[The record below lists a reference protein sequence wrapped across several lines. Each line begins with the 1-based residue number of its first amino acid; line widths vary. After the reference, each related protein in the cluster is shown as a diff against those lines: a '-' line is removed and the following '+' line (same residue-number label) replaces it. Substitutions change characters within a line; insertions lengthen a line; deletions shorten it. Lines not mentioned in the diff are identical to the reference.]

1 MYEYEVLRGDLF
13 FMKYKAI
20 AAGLLAANLLAH
32 PISSL
37 AETKKFP
44 DVSDSAW
51 SKDAIYYLVERNVI
65 NGMPDGNFMPYGN
78 LTRAQAA
85 KIIATAIG
93 AKVDPNAKPSYN
105 DAKNSWAASFIAAME
120 KENIIKGREPGVFD
134 PEGKV
139 TRAEMAAMLVRA
151 YNLKSK
157 VTGPVPTKFAD
168 LENHWGKEEVNILVE
183 LKLSL
188 GTENGWKPND
198 SITREQAAQ
207 LTAQTDKFSKNSDR
221 PVETKKMYIDRKF
234 ITYHAPSLS
243 SGISANQHNPQMVE
257 IKEERDGW
265 IKIATSNGDKWT
277 PLVEKTE
284 VINEGFTTYAEA
296 SSSSKVMGTHNA
308 QQVTVIEEN
317 GSWIRIRMGA
327 GFQWVN
333 KNQLNP
339 VKQGNFLEGKAIIID
354 PGHGGA
360 DSGNPGYY
368 EKESET
374 VLDVSLRLQK
384 IFEKKTPFT
393 VLFTRT
399 DDTRPGTSAS
409 DSLKKRVEFAQ
420 KNNGDIFVSIH
431 GNGTEKKNGQ
441 GTETFYYESATA
453 RGTNPNVSE
462 SRLLA
467 EKIQERLVDA
477 LGTKDRGVKKGDLY
491 VIRENTMP
499 AVLAELAF
507 VDNKS
512 DADKIATPAQR
523 QNAAEAIYQGILDYY
538 EEMGN
543 NVSSFR

>member
-105 DAKNSWAASFIAAME
+105 DAKNNWAASFIAAME

-243 SGISANQHNPQMVE
+243 SGISANQHNPQTIE

-296 SSSSKVMGTHNA
+296 SSSSKVIGTHNA

-354 PGHGGA
+354 PGHGGV
-360 DSGNPGYY
+360 DPGHSGV
-368 EKESET
+368 KMDESAI
-374 VLDVSLRLQK
+374 VLDTSLRVQK
-384 IFEKKTPFT
+384 LFEQKTPFT
-393 VLFTRT
+393 VLLTRN
-399 DDTRPGTSAS
+399 DDTRPGNTPGE
-409 DSLKKRVEFAQ
+409 SLKKRVEFAQ
-420 KNNGDIFVSIH
+420 ENKGDIFVSIH
-431 GNGTEKKNGQ
+431 ANGFNEQ
-441 GTETFYYESATA
+441 VEGTETFYYRSA
-453 RGTNPNVSE
+453 TNPNSEE
-462 SRLLA
+462 SRVLA
-467 EKIQERLVDA
+467 EKVQKRLVQA
-477 LGTKDRGVKKGDLY
+477 LQSNDRGVKTENFY
-491 VIRENTMP
+491 VVKYNTMP
-499 AVLAELAF
+499 AILAELGF
-507 VDNKS
+507 I
-512 DADKIATPAQR
+512 DAKGEGEKLATEEWRQR
-523 QNAAEAIYQGILDYY
+523 AAEAIYQGILDYY

>member
-139 TRAEMAAMLVRA
+139 TRAEMAVMLVRA

-308 QQVTVIEEN
+308 QQVTVIEES

-354 PGHGGA
+354 PGHGGV
-360 DSGNPGYY
+360 DPGHSGV
-368 EKESET
+368 KMDESAI
-374 VLDVSLRLQK
+374 VLDTSLRVQK
-384 IFEKKTPFT
+384 LFEQKTPFT
-393 VLFTRT
+393 VLLTRN
-399 DDTRPGTSAS
+399 DDTRPGNTPGE
-409 DSLKKRVEFAQ
+409 SLKKRVEFAQ
-420 KNNGDIFVSIH
+420 ENKGDIFVSIH
-431 GNGTEKKNGQ
+431 ANGFNEQ
-441 GTETFYYESATA
+441 VEGTETFYYRSA
-453 RGTNPNVSE
+453 TNPNSEE
-462 SRLLA
+462 SRVLA
-467 EKIQERLVDA
+467 EKVQKRLVQA
-477 LGTKDRGVKKGDLY
+477 LQSNDRGVKTENFY
-491 VIRENTMP
+491 VVKYNTMP
-499 AVLAELAF
+499 AILAELGF
-507 VDNKS
+507 I
-512 DADKIATPAQR
+512 DAKGEGEKLATEEWRQR
-523 QNAAEAIYQGILDYY
+523 AAEAIYQGILDYY

>member
-105 DAKNSWAASFIAAME
+105 DAKNNWAASFIAAME

-221 PVETKKMYIDRKF
+221 PIETKKMYIDRKF

-243 SGISANQHNPQMVE
+243 SGISANQHNPQTVE

-354 PGHGGA
+354 PGHGGV
-360 DSGNPGYY
+360 DPGHSGV
-368 EKESET
+368 KMDESAI
-374 VLDVSLRLQK
+374 VLDTSLRVQK
-384 IFEKKTPFT
+384 LFEQKTPFT
-393 VLFTRT
+393 VLLTRN
-399 DDTRPGTSAS
+399 DDTRPGNTPGE
-409 DSLKKRVEFAQ
+409 SLKKRVEFAQ
-420 KNNGDIFVSIH
+420 ENKGDIFVSIH
-431 GNGTEKKNGQ
+431 ANGFNEQ
-441 GTETFYYESATA
+441 VEGTETFYYRSA
-453 RGTNPNVSE
+453 TNPNSEE
-462 SRLLA
+462 SRVLA
-467 EKIQERLVDA
+467 EKVQKRLVQA
-477 LGTKDRGVKKGDLY
+477 LQSNDRGVKTENFY
-491 VIRENTMP
+491 VVKYNTMP
-499 AVLAELAF
+499 AILAELGF
-507 VDNKS
+507 I
-512 DADKIATPAQR
+512 DAKGEGEKLATEEWRQR
-523 QNAAEAIYQGILDYY
+523 AAEAIYQGILDYY

>member
-93 AKVDPNAKPSYN
+93 AKVDPIAKPSYN

-243 SGISANQHNPQMVE
+243 SGISANQHNPQTVE

-354 PGHGGA
+354 PGHGGV
-360 DSGNPGYY
+360 DPGHSGV
-368 EKESET
+368 KMDESAI
-374 VLDVSLRLQK
+374 VLDTSLRVQK
-384 IFEKKTPFT
+384 LFEQKTPFT
-393 VLFTRT
+393 VLLTRN
-399 DDTRPGTSAS
+399 DDTRPGNTPGE
-409 DSLKKRVEFAQ
+409 SLKKRVEFAQ
-420 KNNGDIFVSIH
+420 ENKGDIFVSIH
-431 GNGTEKKNGQ
+431 ANGFNEQ
-441 GTETFYYESATA
+441 VEGTETFYYRSA
-453 RGTNPNVSE
+453 TNPNSEE
-462 SRLLA
+462 SRVLA
-467 EKIQERLVDA
+467 EKVQKRLVQA
-477 LGTKDRGVKKGDLY
+477 LQSNDRGVKTENFY
-491 VIRENTMP
+491 VVKYNTMP
-499 AVLAELAF
+499 AILAELGF
-507 VDNKS
+507 I
-512 DADKIATPAQR
+512 DAKGEGEKLATEEWRQR
-523 QNAAEAIYQGILDYY
+523 AAEAIYQGILDYY

>member
-1 MYEYEVLRGDLF
+1 MNEYGVLRGDLF

-93 AKVDPNAKPSYN
+93 AKVDPNAKPSYD

-243 SGISANQHNPQMVE
+243 SGISANQHNPQTVE

-317 GSWIRIRMGA
+317 GNWIRIRMGA

-354 PGHGGA
+354 PGHGGV
-360 DSGNPGYY
+360 DPGHSGV
-368 EKESET
+368 KMDESAI
-374 VLDVSLRLQK
+374 VLDTSLRVQK
-384 IFEKKTPFT
+384 LFEQKTPFT
-393 VLFTRT
+393 VLLTRN
-399 DDTRPGTSAS
+399 DDTRPGNTPGE
-409 DSLKKRVEFAQ
+409 SLKKRVEFAQ
-420 KNNGDIFVSIH
+420 ENNGDIFVSIH
-431 GNGTEKKNGQ
+431 AIGFNEQ
-441 GTETFYYESATA
+441 VEGTETFYYRSA
-453 RGTNPNVSE
+453 TNPNSEE
-462 SRLLA
+462 SRVLA
-467 EKIQERLVDA
+467 EKVQKRLVQA
-477 LGTKDRGVKKGDLY
+477 LQSNDRGVKTENFY
-491 VIRENTMP
+491 VVKYNTMP
-499 AVLAELAF
+499 AILAELGF
-507 VDNKS
+507 I
-512 DADKIATPAQR
+512 DAKGEGEKLATEEWRQR
-523 QNAAEAIYQGILDYY
+523 AAEAIYQGILDYY

>member
-243 SGISANQHNPQMVE
+243 SGISANQHNPQTVE

-317 GSWIRIRMGA
+317 GNWIRIRMGA

-354 PGHGGA
+354 PGHGGV
-360 DSGNPGYY
+360 DPGHSGV
-368 EKESET
+368 KMDESAI
-374 VLDVSLRLQK
+374 VLDTSLRVQK
-384 IFEKKTPFT
+384 LFEQKTPFT
-393 VLFTRT
+393 VLLTRN
-399 DDTRPGTSAS
+399 DDTRPGNTPGE
-409 DSLKKRVEFAQ
+409 SLKKRVEFAQ
-420 KNNGDIFVSIH
+420 ENKGDIFVSIH
-431 GNGTEKKNGQ
+431 ANGFNEQ
-441 GTETFYYESATA
+441 VEGTETFYYRSA
-453 RGTNPNVSE
+453 TNPNSEE
-462 SRLLA
+462 SRVLA
-467 EKIQERLVDA
+467 EKVQKRLVQA
-477 LGTKDRGVKKGDLY
+477 LQSNDRGVKTENFY
-491 VIRENTMP
+491 VVKYNTMP
-499 AVLAELAF
+499 AILAELGF
-507 VDNKS
+507 I
-512 DADKIATPAQR
+512 DAKGEGEKLATEEWRQR
-523 QNAAEAIYQGILDYY
+523 AAEAIYQGILDYY

>member
-1 MYEYEVLRGDLF
+1 MNEYEVLRGDLF

-93 AKVDPNAKPSYN
+93 AKIDPNAKPSYN

-188 GTENGWKPND
+188 GTEDGWKPND

-265 IKIATSNGDKWT
+265 IKIATSKGDKWT

-354 PGHGGA
+354 PGHGGV
-360 DSGNPGYY
+360 DPGHSGV
-368 EKESET
+368 KMDESAI
-374 VLDVSLRLQK
+374 VLDTSLRVQK
-384 IFEKKTPFT
+384 LFEQKTPFT
-393 VLFTRT
+393 VLLTRN
-399 DDTRPGTSAS
+399 DDTRPGNTPGE
-409 DSLKKRVEFAQ
+409 SLKKRVEFAQ
-420 KNNGDIFVSIH
+420 ENKGDIFVSIH
-431 GNGTEKKNGQ
+431 ANGFNEQ
-441 GTETFYYESATA
+441 VEGTETFYYRSA
-453 RGTNPNVSE
+453 TNPNSEE
-462 SRLLA
+462 SRVLA
-467 EKIQERLVDA
+467 EKVQKRLVQA
-477 LGTKDRGVKKGDLY
+477 LQSNDRGVKTENFY
-491 VIRENTMP
+491 VVKYNTMP
-499 AVLAELAF
+499 AILAELGF
-507 VDNKS
+507 I
-512 DADKIATPAQR
+512 DAKGEGEKLATEEWRQR
-523 QNAAEAIYQGILDYY
+523 AAEAIYQGILDYY

>member
-1 MYEYEVLRGDLF
+1 
-13 FMKYKAI
+13 MKYKAI

-44 DVSDSAW
+44 DVLDSAW

-105 DAKNSWAASFIAAME
+105 DAKNNWAASFIAAME

-243 SGISANQHNPQMVE
+243 SGISANQHNPQTVE

-354 PGHGGA
+354 PGHGGV
-360 DSGNPGYY
+360 DPGHSGV
-368 EKESET
+368 KMDESAI
-374 VLDVSLRLQK
+374 VLDTSLRVQK
-384 IFEKKTPFT
+384 LFEQKTPFT
-393 VLFTRT
+393 VLLTRN
-399 DDTRPGTSAS
+399 DDTRPGNTPGE
-409 DSLKKRVEFAQ
+409 SLKKRVEFAQ
-420 KNNGDIFVSIH
+420 ENKGDIFVSIH
-431 GNGTEKKNGQ
+431 ANGFNEQ
-441 GTETFYYESATA
+441 VEGTETFYYRSA
-453 RGTNPNVSE
+453 TNPNSEE
-462 SRLLA
+462 SRVLA
-467 EKIQERLVDA
+467 EKVQKRLVQA
-477 LGTKDRGVKKGDLY
+477 LQSNDRGVKTENFY
-491 VIRENTMP
+491 VVKYNTMP
-499 AVLAELAF
+499 AILAELGF
-507 VDNKS
+507 I
-512 DADKIATPAQR
+512 DAKGEGEKLATEEWRQR
-523 QNAAEAIYQGILDYY
+523 AAEAIYQGILDYY

>member
-188 GTENGWKPND
+188 GTEDGWKPND

-354 PGHGGA
+354 PGHGGV
-360 DSGNPGYY
+360 DPGHSGV
-368 EKESET
+368 KMDESAI
-374 VLDVSLRLQK
+374 VLDTSLRVQK
-384 IFEKKTPFT
+384 LFEQKTPFT
-393 VLFTRT
+393 VLLTRN
-399 DDTRPGTSAS
+399 DDTRPGNTPGE
-409 DSLKKRVEFAQ
+409 SLKKRVEFAQ
-420 KNNGDIFVSIH
+420 ENKGDIFVSIH
-431 GNGTEKKNGQ
+431 ANGFNEQ
-441 GTETFYYESATA
+441 VEGTETFYYRSA
-453 RGTNPNVSE
+453 TNPNSEE
-462 SRLLA
+462 SRVLA
-467 EKIQERLVDA
+467 EKVQKRLVQA
-477 LGTKDRGVKKGDLY
+477 LQSNDRGVKTENFY
-491 VIRENTMP
+491 VVKYNTMP
-499 AVLAELAF
+499 AILAELGF
-507 VDNKS
+507 I
-512 DADKIATPAQR
+512 DAKGEGEKLATEEWRQR
-523 QNAAEAIYQGILDYY
+523 AAEAIYQGILDYY

>member
-1 MYEYEVLRGDLF
+1 MIKKLYEYEVLRGDLF

-243 SGISANQHNPQMVE
+243 SGISANQHNPQTVE

-354 PGHGGA
+354 PGHGGV
-360 DSGNPGYY
+360 DPGHSGV
-368 EKESET
+368 KMDESAI
-374 VLDVSLRLQK
+374 VLDTSLRVQK
-384 IFEKKTPFT
+384 LFEQKTPFT
-393 VLFTRT
+393 VLLTRN
-399 DDTRPGTSAS
+399 DDTRPGNTPGE
-409 DSLKKRVEFAQ
+409 SLKKRVEFAQ
-420 KNNGDIFVSIH
+420 ENKGDIFVSIH
-431 GNGTEKKNGQ
+431 ANGFNEQ
-441 GTETFYYESATA
+441 VEGTETFYYRSA
-453 RGTNPNVSE
+453 TNPNSEE
-462 SRLLA
+462 SRVLA
-467 EKIQERLVDA
+467 EKVQKRLVQA
-477 LGTKDRGVKKGDLY
+477 LQSNDRGVKTENFY
-491 VIRENTMP
+491 VVKYNTMP
-499 AVLAELAF
+499 AILAELGF
-507 VDNKS
+507 I
-512 DADKIATPAQR
+512 DAKGEGEKLATEEWRQR
-523 QNAAEAIYQGILDYY
+523 AAEAIYQGILDYY

>member
-105 DAKNSWAASFIAAME
+105 DAKNNWAASFIAAME

-265 IKIATSNGDKWT
+265 IKIATSKGDKWT

-354 PGHGGA
+354 PGHGGV
-360 DSGNPGYY
+360 DPGHSGV
-368 EKESET
+368 KMDESAI
-374 VLDVSLRLQK
+374 VLDTSLRVQK
-384 IFEKKTPFT
+384 LFEQKTPFT
-393 VLFTRT
+393 VLLTRN
-399 DDTRPGTSAS
+399 DDTRPGNTPGE
-409 DSLKKRVEFAQ
+409 SLKKRVEFAQ
-420 KNNGDIFVSIH
+420 ENKGDIFVSIH
-431 GNGTEKKNGQ
+431 ANGFNEQ
-441 GTETFYYESATA
+441 VEGTETFYYRSA
-453 RGTNPNVSE
+453 TNPNSEE
-462 SRLLA
+462 SRVLA
-467 EKIQERLVDA
+467 EKVQKRLVQA
-477 LGTKDRGVKKGDLY
+477 LQSNDRGVKTENFY
-491 VIRENTMP
+491 VVKYNTMP
-499 AVLAELAF
+499 AILAELGF
-507 VDNKS
+507 I
-512 DADKIATPAQR
+512 DAKGEGEKLATEEWRQR
-523 QNAAEAIYQGILDYY
+523 AAEAIYQGILDYY

>member
-1 MYEYEVLRGDLF
+1 MNEYEVLRGDLF

-354 PGHGGA
+354 PGHGGV
-360 DSGNPGYY
+360 DPGHSGV
-368 EKESET
+368 KMDESAI
-374 VLDVSLRLQK
+374 VLDTSLRVQK
-384 IFEKKTPFT
+384 LFEQKTPFT
-393 VLFTRT
+393 VLLTRN
-399 DDTRPGTSAS
+399 DDTRPGNTPGE
-409 DSLKKRVEFAQ
+409 SLKKRVEFAQ
-420 KNNGDIFVSIH
+420 ENKGDIFVSIH
-431 GNGTEKKNGQ
+431 ANGFNEQ
-441 GTETFYYESATA
+441 VEGTETFYYRSA
-453 RGTNPNVSE
+453 TNPNSEE
-462 SRLLA
+462 SRVLA
-467 EKIQERLVDA
+467 EKVQKRLVQA
-477 LGTKDRGVKKGDLY
+477 LQSNDRGVKTENFY
-491 VIRENTMP
+491 VVKYNTMP
-499 AVLAELAF
+499 AILAELGF
-507 VDNKS
+507 I
-512 DADKIATPAQR
+512 DAKGEGEKLATEEWRQR
-523 QNAAEAIYQGILDYY
+523 AAEAIYQGILDYY

>member
-243 SGISANQHNPQMVE
+243 SGISANQHNPQTVE

-354 PGHGGA
+354 PGHGGV
-360 DSGNPGYY
+360 DPGHSGV
-368 EKESET
+368 KMDESAI
-374 VLDVSLRLQK
+374 VLDTSLRVQK
-384 IFEKKTPFT
+384 LFEQKTPFT
-393 VLFTRT
+393 VLLTRN
-399 DDTRPGTSAS
+399 DDTRPGNTPGE
-409 DSLKKRVEFAQ
+409 SLKKRVEFAQ
-420 KNNGDIFVSIH
+420 ENKGDISVSIH
-431 GNGTEKKNGQ
+431 ANGFNEQ
-441 GTETFYYESATA
+441 VEGTETFYYRSA
-453 RGTNPNVSE
+453 TNPNSEE
-462 SRLLA
+462 SRVLA
-467 EKIQERLVDA
+467 EKVQKRLVQA
-477 LGTKDRGVKKGDLY
+477 LQSNDRGVKTENFY
-491 VIRENTMP
+491 VVKYNTMP
-499 AVLAELAF
+499 AILAELGF
-507 VDNKS
+507 I
-512 DADKIATPAQR
+512 DAKGEGEKLATEEWRQR
-523 QNAAEAIYQGILDYY
+523 AAEAIYQGILDYY

>member
-93 AKVDPNAKPSYN
+93 AKVDPNAKPSYD

-243 SGISANQHNPQMVE
+243 SGISANQHNPQTVE

-354 PGHGGA
+354 PGHGGV
-360 DSGNPGYY
+360 DPGHSGV
-368 EKESET
+368 KMDESAI
-374 VLDVSLRLQK
+374 VLDTSLRVQK
-384 IFEKKTPFT
+384 LFEQKTPFT
-393 VLFTRT
+393 VLLTRN
-399 DDTRPGTSAS
+399 DDTRPGNTPGE
-409 DSLKKRVEFAQ
+409 SLKKRVEFAQ
-420 KNNGDIFVSIH
+420 ENKGDIFVSIH
-431 GNGTEKKNGQ
+431 ANGFNEQ
-441 GTETFYYESATA
+441 VEGTETFYYRSA
-453 RGTNPNVSE
+453 TNPNSEE
-462 SRLLA
+462 SRVLA
-467 EKIQERLVDA
+467 EKVQKRLVQA
-477 LGTKDRGVKKGDLY
+477 LQSNDRGVKTENFY
-491 VIRENTMP
+491 VVKYNTMP
-499 AVLAELAF
+499 AILAELGF
-507 VDNKS
+507 I
-512 DADKIATPAQR
+512 DAKGEGEKLATEEWRQR
-523 QNAAEAIYQGILDYY
+523 AAEAIYQGILDYY

>member
-1 MYEYEVLRGDLF
+1 M
-13 FMKYKAI
+13 M
-20 AAGLLAANLLAH
+20 
-32 PISSL
+32 
-37 AETKKFP
+37 
-44 DVSDSAW
+44 
-51 SKDAIYYLVERNVI
+51 
-65 NGMPDGNFMPYGN
+65 
-78 LTRAQAA
+78 Q
-85 KIIATAIG
+85 
-93 AKVDPNAKPSYN
+93 
-105 DAKNSWAASFIAAME
+105 NSWAASFIAAME

-243 SGISANQHNPQMVE
+243 SGISANQHNPQTVE

-296 SSSSKVMGTHNA
+296 SSSKVMGTHNA

-354 PGHGGA
+354 PGHGGV
-360 DSGNPGYY
+360 DPGHSGV
-368 EKESET
+368 KMDESAI
-374 VLDVSLRLQK
+374 VLDTSLRVQNYLNK
-384 IFEKKTPFT
+384 RHHL
-393 VLFTRT
+393 LF
-399 DDTRPGTSAS
+399 
-409 DSLKKRVEFAQ
+409 
-420 KNNGDIFVSIH
+420 
-431 GNGTEKKNGQ
+431 
-441 GTETFYYESATA
+441 Y
-453 RGTNPNVSE
+453 
-462 SRLLA
+462 
-467 EKIQERLVDA
+467 
-477 LGTKDRGVKKGDLY
+477 
-491 VIRENTMP
+491 
-499 AVLAELAF
+499 
-507 VDNKS
+507 
-512 DADKIATPAQR
+512 
-523 QNAAEAIYQGILDYY
+523 
-538 EEMGN
+538 
-543 NVSSFR
+543 

>member
-1 MYEYEVLRGDLF
+1 MNEYEVLRGDLF

-243 SGISANQHNPQMVE
+243 SGISANQHNPQTVE

-354 PGHGGA
+354 PGHGGV
-360 DSGNPGYY
+360 DPGHSGV
-368 EKESET
+368 KMDESAI
-374 VLDVSLRLQK
+374 VLDTSLRVQK
-384 IFEKKTPFT
+384 LFEQKTPFT
-393 VLFTRT
+393 VLLTRN
-399 DDTRPGTSAS
+399 DDTRPGNTPGE
-409 DSLKKRVEFAQ
+409 SLKKRVEFAQ
-420 KNNGDIFVSIH
+420 ENKGDIFVSIH
-431 GNGTEKKNGQ
+431 ANGFNEQ
-441 GTETFYYESATA
+441 VEGTETFYYRSA
-453 RGTNPNVSE
+453 TNPNSEE
-462 SRLLA
+462 SRVLA
-467 EKIQERLVDA
+467 EKVQKRLVQA
-477 LGTKDRGVKKGDLY
+477 LQSNDRGVKTENFY
-491 VIRENTMP
+491 VVKYNTMP
-499 AVLAELAF
+499 AILAELGF
-507 VDNKS
+507 I
-512 DADKIATPAQR
+512 DAKGEGEKLATEEWRQR
-523 QNAAEAIYQGILDYY
+523 AAEAIYQGILDYY

>member
-1 MYEYEVLRGDLF
+1 MNEYEVLRGDLF

-188 GTENGWKPND
+188 GTEDGWKPND

-265 IKIATSNGDKWT
+265 IKIATSKGDKWT

-354 PGHGGA
+354 PGHGGV
-360 DSGNPGYY
+360 DPGHSGV
-368 EKESET
+368 KMDESAI
-374 VLDVSLRLQK
+374 VLDTSLRVQK
-384 IFEKKTPFT
+384 LFEQKTPFT
-393 VLFTRT
+393 VLLTRN
-399 DDTRPGTSAS
+399 DDTRPGNTPGE
-409 DSLKKRVEFAQ
+409 SLKKRVEFAQ
-420 KNNGDIFVSIH
+420 ENKGDIFVSIH
-431 GNGTEKKNGQ
+431 ANGFNEQ
-441 GTETFYYESATA
+441 VEGTETFYYRSA
-453 RGTNPNVSE
+453 TNPNSEE
-462 SRLLA
+462 SRVLA
-467 EKIQERLVDA
+467 EKVQKRLVQA
-477 LGTKDRGVKKGDLY
+477 LQSNDRGVKTENFY
-491 VIRENTMP
+491 VVKYNTMP
-499 AVLAELAF
+499 AILAELGF
-507 VDNKS
+507 I
-512 DADKIATPAQR
+512 DAKGEGEKLATEEWRQR
-523 QNAAEAIYQGILDYY
+523 AAEAIYQGILDYY

>member
-243 SGISANQHNPQMVE
+243 SGISANQHNPQTVE

-354 PGHGGA
+354 PGHGGV
-360 DSGNPGYY
+360 DPGHSGV
-368 EKESET
+368 KMDESAI
-374 VLDVSLRLQK
+374 VLDTSLRVQK
-384 IFEKKTPFT
+384 QFEQKTPFT
-393 VLFTRT
+393 VLLTRN
-399 DDTRPGTSAS
+399 DDTRPGNTPGE
-409 DSLKKRVEFAQ
+409 SLKKRVEFAQ
-420 KNNGDIFVSIH
+420 ENKGDIFVSIH
-431 GNGTEKKNGQ
+431 ANGFNEQ
-441 GTETFYYESATA
+441 VEGTETFYYRSA
-453 RGTNPNVSE
+453 TNPNSEE
-462 SRLLA
+462 SRVLA
-467 EKIQERLVDA
+467 EKVQKRLVQA
-477 LGTKDRGVKKGDLY
+477 LQSNDRGVKTENFY
-491 VIRENTMP
+491 VVKYNTMP
-499 AVLAELAF
+499 AILAELGF
-507 VDNKS
+507 I
-512 DADKIATPAQR
+512 DAKGEGEKLATEEWRQR
-523 QNAAEAIYQGILDYY
+523 AAEAIYQGILDYY

>member
-243 SGISANQHNPQMVE
+243 SGISANQHNPQTVE

-284 VINEGFTTYAEA
+284 VINEGYTTYAEA

-354 PGHGGA
+354 PGHGGV
-360 DSGNPGYY
+360 DPGHSGV
-368 EKESET
+368 KMDESAI
-374 VLDVSLRLQK
+374 VLDTSLRVQK
-384 IFEKKTPFT
+384 LFEQKTPFT
-393 VLFTRT
+393 VLLTRN
-399 DDTRPGTSAS
+399 DDTRPGNTPGE
-409 DSLKKRVEFAQ
+409 SLKKRVEFAQ
-420 KNNGDIFVSIH
+420 ENKGDIFVSIH
-431 GNGTEKKNGQ
+431 ANGFNEQ
-441 GTETFYYESATA
+441 VEGTETFYYRSA
-453 RGTNPNVSE
+453 TNPNSEE
-462 SRLLA
+462 SRVLA
-467 EKIQERLVDA
+467 EKVQKRLVQA
-477 LGTKDRGVKKGDLY
+477 LQSNDRGVKTENFY
-491 VIRENTMP
+491 VVKYNTMP
-499 AVLAELAF
+499 AILAELGF
-507 VDNKS
+507 I
-512 DADKIATPAQR
+512 DAKGEGEKLATEEWRQR
-523 QNAAEAIYQGILDYY
+523 AAEAIYQGILDYY

>member
-308 QQVTVIEEN
+308 QQVTVIEES

-354 PGHGGA
+354 PGHGGV
-360 DSGNPGYY
+360 DPGHSGV
-368 EKESET
+368 KMDESAI
-374 VLDVSLRLQK
+374 VLDTSLRVQK
-384 IFEKKTPFT
+384 LFEQKTPFT
-393 VLFTRT
+393 VLLTRN
-399 DDTRPGTSAS
+399 DDTRPGNTPGE
-409 DSLKKRVEFAQ
+409 SLKKRVEFAQ
-420 KNNGDIFVSIH
+420 ENKGDIFVSIH
-431 GNGTEKKNGQ
+431 ANGFNEQ
-441 GTETFYYESATA
+441 VEGTETFYYRSA
-453 RGTNPNVSE
+453 TNPNSEE
-462 SRLLA
+462 SRVLA
-467 EKIQERLVDA
+467 EKVQKRLVQA
-477 LGTKDRGVKKGDLY
+477 LQSNDRGVKTENFY
-491 VIRENTMP
+491 VVKYNTMP
-499 AVLAELAF
+499 AILAELGF
-507 VDNKS
+507 I
-512 DADKIATPAQR
+512 DAKGEGEKLATEEWRQR
-523 QNAAEAIYQGILDYY
+523 AAEAIYQGILDYY

>member
-243 SGISANQHNPQMVE
+243 SGISANQHNPKMVE

-354 PGHGGA
+354 PGHGGV
-360 DSGNPGYY
+360 DPGHSGV
-368 EKESET
+368 KMDESAI
-374 VLDVSLRLQK
+374 VLDTSLRVQK
-384 IFEKKTPFT
+384 LFEQKTPFT
-393 VLFTRT
+393 VLLTRN
-399 DDTRPGTSAS
+399 DDTRPGNTPGE
-409 DSLKKRVEFAQ
+409 SLKKRVEFAQ
-420 KNNGDIFVSIH
+420 ENKGDIFVSIH
-431 GNGTEKKNGQ
+431 ANGFNEQ
-441 GTETFYYESATA
+441 VEGTETFYYRSA
-453 RGTNPNVSE
+453 TNPNSEE
-462 SRLLA
+462 SRVLA
-467 EKIQERLVDA
+467 EKVQKRLVQA
-477 LGTKDRGVKKGDLY
+477 LQSNDRGVKTENFY
-491 VIRENTMP
+491 VVKYNTMP
-499 AVLAELAF
+499 AILAELGF
-507 VDNKS
+507 I
-512 DADKIATPAQR
+512 DAKGEGEKLATEEWRQR
-523 QNAAEAIYQGILDYY
+523 AAEAIYQGILDYY

>member
-243 SGISANQHNPQMVE
+243 SGISANQHNPQTVE

-354 PGHGGA
+354 PGHGGV
-360 DSGNPGYY
+360 DPGHSGV
-368 EKESET
+368 KMDESAI
-374 VLDVSLRLQK
+374 VLDTSLRVQK
-384 IFEKKTPFT
+384 LFEQKTPFT
-393 VLFTRT
+393 VLLTRN
-399 DDTRPGTSAS
+399 DDTRPGNTPGE
-409 DSLKKRVEFAQ
+409 SLKKRVEFAQ
-420 KNNGDIFVSIH
+420 ENKGDIFVSIH
-431 GNGTEKKNGQ
+431 ANGFNEQ
-441 GTETFYYESATA
+441 VEGTETFYYRSA
-453 RGTNPNVSE
+453 TNPNSEE
-462 SRLLA
+462 SRVLA
-467 EKIQERLVDA
+467 EKVQKRLVQA
-477 LGTKDRGVKKGDLY
+477 LQSNDRGVKTENFY
-491 VIRENTMP
+491 VVKYNTMP
-499 AVLAELAF
+499 AILAELGF
-507 VDNKS
+507 I
-512 DADKIATPAQR
+512 DAKGEGEKLATEEWRQR
-523 QNAAEAIYQGILDYY
+523 AAEAIYQGILDYY

>member
-157 VTGPVPTKFAD
+157 VTGPFPTKFAD

-354 PGHGGA
+354 PGHGGV
-360 DSGNPGYY
+360 DPGHSGV
-368 EKESET
+368 KMDESAI
-374 VLDVSLRLQK
+374 VLDTSLRVQK
-384 IFEKKTPFT
+384 LFEQKTPFT
-393 VLFTRT
+393 VLLTRN
-399 DDTRPGTSAS
+399 DDTRPGNTPGE
-409 DSLKKRVEFAQ
+409 SLKKRVEFAQ
-420 KNNGDIFVSIH
+420 ENKGDIFVSIH
-431 GNGTEKKNGQ
+431 ANGFNEQ
-441 GTETFYYESATA
+441 VEGTETFYYRSA
-453 RGTNPNVSE
+453 TNPNSEE
-462 SRLLA
+462 SRVLA
-467 EKIQERLVDA
+467 EKVQKRLVQA
-477 LGTKDRGVKKGDLY
+477 LQSNDRGVKTENFY
-491 VIRENTMP
+491 VVKYNTMP
-499 AVLAELAF
+499 AILAELGF
-507 VDNKS
+507 I
-512 DADKIATPAQR
+512 DAKGEGEKLATEEWRQR
-523 QNAAEAIYQGILDYY
+523 AAEAIYQGILDYY

>member
-354 PGHGGA
+354 PGHGGV
-360 DSGNPGYY
+360 DPGHSGV
-368 EKESET
+368 KMDESAI
-374 VLDVSLRLQK
+374 VLDTSLRVQK
-384 IFEKKTPFT
+384 LFEQKTPFT
-393 VLFTRT
+393 VLLTRN
-399 DDTRPGTSAS
+399 DDTRPGNTPGE
-409 DSLKKRVEFAQ
+409 SLKKRVEFAQ
-420 KNNGDIFVSIH
+420 ENKGDIFVSIH
-431 GNGTEKKNGQ
+431 ANGFNEQ
-441 GTETFYYESATA
+441 VEGTETFYYRSA
-453 RGTNPNVSE
+453 TNPNSEE
-462 SRLLA
+462 SRVLA
-467 EKIQERLVDA
+467 EKVQKRLVQA
-477 LGTKDRGVKKGDLY
+477 LQSNDRGVKTENFY
-491 VIRENTMP
+491 VVKYNTMP
-499 AVLAELAF
+499 AILAELGF
-507 VDNKS
+507 I
-512 DADKIATPAQR
+512 DAKGEGEKLATEEWRQR
-523 QNAAEAIYQGILDYY
+523 AAEAIYQGILDYY

>member
-93 AKVDPNAKPSYN
+93 AKIDPNAKPSYN

-243 SGISANQHNPQMVE
+243 SGISANQHNPQTVE

-317 GSWIRIRMGA
+317 GNWIRIRMGA

-354 PGHGGA
+354 PGHGGV
-360 DSGNPGYY
+360 DPGHSGV
-368 EKESET
+368 KMDESAI
-374 VLDVSLRLQK
+374 VLDTSLRVQK
-384 IFEKKTPFT
+384 LFEQKTPFT
-393 VLFTRT
+393 VLLTRN
-399 DDTRPGTSAS
+399 DDTRPGNTPGE
-409 DSLKKRVEFAQ
+409 SLKKRVEFAQ
-420 KNNGDIFVSIH
+420 ENKGDIFVSIH
-431 GNGTEKKNGQ
+431 ANGFNEQ
-441 GTETFYYESATA
+441 VEGTETFYYRSA
-453 RGTNPNVSE
+453 TNPNSEE
-462 SRLLA
+462 SRVLA
-467 EKIQERLVDA
+467 EKVQKRLVQA
-477 LGTKDRGVKKGDLY
+477 LQSNDRGVKTENFY
-491 VIRENTMP
+491 VVKYNTMP
-499 AVLAELAF
+499 AILAELGF
-507 VDNKS
+507 I
-512 DADKIATPAQR
+512 DAKGEGEKLATEEWRQR
-523 QNAAEAIYQGILDYY
+523 AAEAIYQGILDYY

>member
-1 MYEYEVLRGDLF
+1 MNEDGVLRGDLF

-93 AKVDPNAKPSYN
+93 AKVDPNAKPSYD

-243 SGISANQHNPQMVE
+243 SGISANQHNPQTVE

-317 GSWIRIRMGA
+317 GNWIRIRMGA

-354 PGHGGA
+354 PGHGGV
-360 DSGNPGYY
+360 DPGHSGV
-368 EKESET
+368 KMDESAI
-374 VLDVSLRLQK
+374 VLDTSLRVQK
-384 IFEKKTPFT
+384 LFEQKTPFT
-393 VLFTRT
+393 VLLTRN
-399 DDTRPGTSAS
+399 DDTRPGNTPGE
-409 DSLKKRVEFAQ
+409 SLKKRVEFAQ
-420 KNNGDIFVSIH
+420 ENNGDIFVSIH
-431 GNGTEKKNGQ
+431 AIGFNEQ
-441 GTETFYYESATA
+441 VEGTETFYYRSA
-453 RGTNPNVSE
+453 TNPNSEE
-462 SRLLA
+462 SRVLA
-467 EKIQERLVDA
+467 EKVQKRLVQA
-477 LGTKDRGVKKGDLY
+477 LQSNDRGVKTENFY
-491 VIRENTMP
+491 VVKYNTMP
-499 AVLAELAF
+499 AILAELGF
-507 VDNKS
+507 I
-512 DADKIATPAQR
+512 DAKGEGEKLATEEWRQR
-523 QNAAEAIYQGILDYY
+523 AAEAIYQGILDYY

>member
-85 KIIATAIG
+85 KIIATVIG

-134 PEGKV
+134 TEGKV

-308 QQVTVIEEN
+308 QQVTVIEES

-354 PGHGGA
+354 PGHGGV
-360 DSGNPGYY
+360 DPGHSGV
-368 EKESET
+368 KMDESAI
-374 VLDVSLRLQK
+374 VLDTSLRVQK
-384 IFEKKTPFT
+384 LFEQKTPFT
-393 VLFTRT
+393 VLLTRN
-399 DDTRPGTSAS
+399 DDTRPGNTPGE
-409 DSLKKRVEFAQ
+409 SLKKRVEFAQ
-420 KNNGDIFVSIH
+420 ENKGDIFVSIH
-431 GNGTEKKNGQ
+431 ANGFNEQ
-441 GTETFYYESATA
+441 VEGTETFYYRSA
-453 RGTNPNVSE
+453 TNPNSEE
-462 SRLLA
+462 SRVLA
-467 EKIQERLVDA
+467 EKVQKRLVQA
-477 LGTKDRGVKKGDLY
+477 LQSNDRGVKTENFY
-491 VIRENTMP
+491 VVKYNTMP
-499 AVLAELAF
+499 AILAELGF
-507 VDNKS
+507 I
-512 DADKIATPAQR
+512 DAKGEGEKLATEEWRQR
-523 QNAAEAIYQGILDYY
+523 AAEAIYQGILDYY

>member
-1 MYEYEVLRGDLF
+1 MYEDEVLRGDLC

-243 SGISANQHNPQMVE
+243 SGISANQHNPQTVE

-354 PGHGGA
+354 PGHGGV
-360 DSGNPGYY
+360 DPGHSGV
-368 EKESET
+368 KMDESAI
-374 VLDVSLRLQK
+374 VLDTSLRVQK
-384 IFEKKTPFT
+384 LFEQKTPFT
-393 VLFTRT
+393 VLLTRN
-399 DDTRPGTSAS
+399 DDTRPGNTPGE
-409 DSLKKRVEFAQ
+409 SLKKRVEFAQ
-420 KNNGDIFVSIH
+420 ENKGDIFVSIH
-431 GNGTEKKNGQ
+431 ANGFNEQ
-441 GTETFYYESATA
+441 VEGTETFYYRSA
-453 RGTNPNVSE
+453 TNPNSEE
-462 SRLLA
+462 SRVLA
-467 EKIQERLVDA
+467 EKVQKRLVQA
-477 LGTKDRGVKKGDLY
+477 LQSNDRGVKTENFY
-491 VIRENTMP
+491 VVKYNTMP
-499 AVLAELAF
+499 AILAELGF
-507 VDNKS
+507 I
-512 DADKIATPAQR
+512 DAKGEGEKLATEEWRQR
-523 QNAAEAIYQGILDYY
+523 AAEAIYQGILDYY

>member
-93 AKVDPNAKPSYN
+93 AKVDPNAKPSYD

-243 SGISANQHNPQMVE
+243 SGISANQHNPQTVE

-317 GSWIRIRMGA
+317 GNWIRIRMGA

-354 PGHGGA
+354 PGHGGV
-360 DSGNPGYY
+360 DPGHSGV
-368 EKESET
+368 KMDESAI
-374 VLDVSLRLQK
+374 VLDTSLRVQK
-384 IFEKKTPFT
+384 LFEQKTPFT
-393 VLFTRT
+393 VLLTRN
-399 DDTRPGTSAS
+399 DDTRPGNTPGE
-409 DSLKKRVEFAQ
+409 SLKKRVEFAQ
-420 KNNGDIFVSIH
+420 ENKGDIFVSIH
-431 GNGTEKKNGQ
+431 ANGFNEQ
-441 GTETFYYESATA
+441 VEGTETFYYRSA
-453 RGTNPNVSE
+453 TNPNSEE
-462 SRLLA
+462 SRVLA
-467 EKIQERLVDA
+467 EKVQKRLVQA
-477 LGTKDRGVKKGDLY
+477 LQSNDRGVKTENFY
-491 VIRENTMP
+491 VVKYNTMP
-499 AVLAELAF
+499 AILAELGF
-507 VDNKS
+507 I
-512 DADKIATPAQR
+512 DAKGEGEKLATEEWRQR
-523 QNAAEAIYQGILDYY
+523 AAEAIYQGILDYY

>member
-93 AKVDPNAKPSYN
+93 AKVDTNAKPSYN
-105 DAKNSWAASFIAAME
+105 DAKNNWAASFIAAME

-188 GTENGWKPND
+188 GTEDGWKPND

-354 PGHGGA
+354 PGHGGV
-360 DSGNPGYY
+360 DPGHSGV
-368 EKESET
+368 KMDESAI
-374 VLDVSLRLQK
+374 VLDTSLRVQK
-384 IFEKKTPFT
+384 LFEQKTPFT
-393 VLFTRT
+393 VLLTRN
-399 DDTRPGTSAS
+399 DDTRPGNTPGE
-409 DSLKKRVEFAQ
+409 SLKKRVEFAQ
-420 KNNGDIFVSIH
+420 ENKGDIFVSIH
-431 GNGTEKKNGQ
+431 ANGFNEQ
-441 GTETFYYESATA
+441 VEGTETFYYRSA
-453 RGTNPNVSE
+453 TNPNSEE
-462 SRLLA
+462 SRVLA
-467 EKIQERLVDA
+467 EKVQKRLVQA
-477 LGTKDRGVKKGDLY
+477 LQSNDRGVKTENFY
-491 VIRENTMP
+491 VVKYNTMP
-499 AVLAELAF
+499 AILAELGF
-507 VDNKS
+507 I
-512 DADKIATPAQR
+512 DAKGEGEKLATEEWRQR
-523 QNAAEAIYQGILDYY
+523 AAEAIYQGILDYY

>member
-93 AKVDPNAKPSYN
+93 AKVDPNAKPSYD

-243 SGISANQHNPQMVE
+243 SGISANQHNPQTVE

-265 IKIATSNGDKWT
+265 IKIATSKGDKWT

-317 GSWIRIRMGA
+317 GNWIRIRMGA

-354 PGHGGA
+354 PGHGGV
-360 DSGNPGYY
+360 DPGHSGV
-368 EKESET
+368 KMDESAI
-374 VLDVSLRLQK
+374 VLDTSLRVQK
-384 IFEKKTPFT
+384 LFEQKTPFT
-393 VLFTRT
+393 VLLTRN
-399 DDTRPGTSAS
+399 DDTRPGNTPGE
-409 DSLKKRVEFAQ
+409 SLKKRVEFAQ
-420 KNNGDIFVSIH
+420 ENKGDIFVSIH
-431 GNGTEKKNGQ
+431 ANGFNEQ
-441 GTETFYYESATA
+441 VEGTETFYYRSA
-453 RGTNPNVSE
+453 TNPNSEE
-462 SRLLA
+462 SRVLA
-467 EKIQERLVDA
+467 EKVQKRLVQA
-477 LGTKDRGVKKGDLY
+477 LQSNDRGVKTENFY
-491 VIRENTMP
+491 VVKYNTMP
-499 AVLAELAF
+499 AILAELGF
-507 VDNKS
+507 I
-512 DADKIATPAQR
+512 DAKGEGEKLATEEWRQR
-523 QNAAEAIYQGILDYY
+523 AAEAIYQGILDYY

>member
-1 MYEYEVLRGDLF
+1 MNEYEVLRGDLF

-188 GTENGWKPND
+188 GTEDGWKPND

-265 IKIATSNGDKWT
+265 IKIATSKGDKWT

-284 VINEGFTTYAEA
+284 FINEGFTTYAEA

-354 PGHGGA
+354 PGHGGV
-360 DSGNPGYY
+360 DPGHSGV
-368 EKESET
+368 KMDESAI
-374 VLDVSLRLQK
+374 VLDTSLRVQK
-384 IFEKKTPFT
+384 LFEQKTPFT
-393 VLFTRT
+393 VLLTRN
-399 DDTRPGTSAS
+399 DDTRPGNTPGE
-409 DSLKKRVEFAQ
+409 SLKKRVEFAQ
-420 KNNGDIFVSIH
+420 ENKGDIFVSIH
-431 GNGTEKKNGQ
+431 ANGFNEQ
-441 GTETFYYESATA
+441 VEGTETFYYRSA
-453 RGTNPNVSE
+453 TNPNSEE
-462 SRLLA
+462 SRVLA
-467 EKIQERLVDA
+467 EKVQKRLVQA
-477 LGTKDRGVKKGDLY
+477 LQSNDRGVKTENFY
-491 VIRENTMP
+491 VVKYNTMP
-499 AVLAELAF
+499 AILAELGF
-507 VDNKS
+507 I
-512 DADKIATPAQR
+512 DAKGEGEKLATEEWRQR
-523 QNAAEAIYQGILDYY
+523 AAEAIYQGILDYY

>member
-1 MYEYEVLRGDLF
+1 
-13 FMKYKAI
+13 MKYKAI

-93 AKVDPNAKPSYN
+93 AKIDPNAKPSYN

-243 SGISANQHNPQMVE
+243 SGISANQHNPQTVE

-317 GSWIRIRMGA
+317 GNWIRIRMGA

-354 PGHGGA
+354 PGHGGV
-360 DSGNPGYY
+360 DPGHSGV
-368 EKESET
+368 KMDESAI
-374 VLDVSLRLQK
+374 VLDTSLRVQK
-384 IFEKKTPFT
+384 LFEQKTPFT
-393 VLFTRT
+393 VLLTRN
-399 DDTRPGTSAS
+399 DDTRPGNTPGE
-409 DSLKKRVEFAQ
+409 SLKKRVEFAQ
-420 KNNGDIFVSIH
+420 ENKGDIFVSIH
-431 GNGTEKKNGQ
+431 ANGFNEQ
-441 GTETFYYESATA
+441 VEGTETFYYRSA
-453 RGTNPNVSE
+453 TNPNSEE
-462 SRLLA
+462 SRVLA
-467 EKIQERLVDA
+467 EKVQKRLVQA
-477 LGTKDRGVKKGDLY
+477 LQSNDRGVKTENFY
-491 VIRENTMP
+491 VVKYNTMP
-499 AVLAELAF
+499 AILAELGF
-507 VDNKS
+507 I
-512 DADKIATPAQR
+512 DAKGEGEKLATEEWRQR
-523 QNAAEAIYQGILDYY
+523 AAEAIYQGILDYY